1 MVRKGA
7 RSSLQRESR
16 RTAWLLYRGG
26 ASRFRL
32 SIPFVSSPVSR
43 VRRRKSETELRVERQ
58 RWRTRHARKSVEK
71 PETIVSQI

>member
-16 RTAWLLYRGG
+16 RTAWLLYRRG

-32 SIPFVSSPVSR
+32 SILLFPPLCLEYDGEK
-43 VRRRKSETELRVERQ
+43 VRRSYASSDNDGIRV
-58 RWRTRHARKSVEK
+58 TRESVKK